1 MGREARRRKEK
12 RERGGFD
19 ERGPLA
25 KANRRSLKVESQEK
39 QNVKRII
46 KWTLV
51 THIGRRRSM
60 IMGGKRATSLALPLG
75 TTFPIM

>member
-12 RERGGFD
+12 REGGGFD

-25 KANRRSLKVESQEK
+25 KANRRSLKVESQER

-46 KWTLV
+46 KWTSV
-51 THIGRRRSM
+51 THIGRRSM
-60 IMGGKRATSLALPLG
+60 SMGGRRTKSLPLPLG

>member
-1 MGREARRRKEK
+1 
-12 RERGGFD
+12 
-19 ERGPLA
+19 
-25 KANRRSLKVESQEK
+25 VESQEK

-51 THIGRRRSM
+51 THIGRRRSVS
-60 IMGGKRATSLALPLG
+60 MGGKRATSLPLPLG

>member
-12 RERGGFD
+12 REGGGFD

-25 KANRRSLKVESQEK
+25 KANRRSLKVESQER

-46 KWTLV
+46 KWTSV
-51 THIGRRRSM
+51 TYIGRRTSM
-60 IMGGKRATSLALPLG
+60 SMGGRRATSLPLPLG